1 MNLTLPS
8 RERIATFLEMVKFSH
23 TIFAL
28 PFALLAALLAANGLP
43 GFGQLFWIIVAMAGA
58 RTGAM
63 GANRLLDA
71 DIDARNPRTR
81 ERALPAG
88 RIEKR
93 QAFLLTGISYLVFIF
108 AAYMLNPVCFHLAPY
123 IIMILTGYS
132 LAKRYTV
139 YTHYILGFCLALAP
153 VGAWLAVTGSLAL
166 TPIIL
171 GLAVACW
178 VSGFDLLYSLQD
190 IEFDRRENLYSIPA
204 AIGVEKTLALARRL
218 HLGMLAGLFL
228 VWLLS
233 PGLGWLFFLALVIV
247 AALLH
252 YEHGLLSPDDL
263 SKIDVAFFTINGY
276 ISLTLFIVA
285 AIDIFAG

>member
-233 PGLGWLFFLALVIV
+233 PGLGWLFFLALVVV